1 MALVLFGDFEWE
13 SSKAASNVTDHGVSF
28 PEAIPAL
35 TDPLAIEEPNAVPGR
50 VTTIGFSETH
60 GALYVVTTELG
71 VRTRIISARQAEPQE
86 ARRYH
91 EGK

>member
-1 MALVLFGDFEWE
+1 VVVLFGDFEWE
-13 SSKAASNVTDHGVSF
+13 SSKAASNVVDHGISF

-35 TDPLAIEEPNAVPGR
+35 TDPLAIEESNAISGR
-50 VTTIGFSETH
+50 VTTIGFSELH
-60 GALYVVTTELG
+60 GALYVVTTESN
-71 VRTRIISARQAEPQE
+71 VRTRIISARKAEPQE